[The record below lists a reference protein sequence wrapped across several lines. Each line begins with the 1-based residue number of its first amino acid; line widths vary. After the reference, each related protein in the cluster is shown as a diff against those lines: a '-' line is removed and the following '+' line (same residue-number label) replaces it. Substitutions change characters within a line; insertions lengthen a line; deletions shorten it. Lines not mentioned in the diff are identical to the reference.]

1 MVRRGPSLLH
11 CMEETGHGVDQ
22 GVGACDKTDGSPGKG
37 DEFERKH
44 RDLRSGVD
52 VDHVMFISW
61 TFFW

>member
-1 MVRRGPSLLH
+1 
-11 CMEETGHGVDQ
+11 VDQ